1 MPSLRGREEG
11 LAAGG
16 RGGGAE
22 GETSELELVD
32 GRGAATSAGVVCP
45 ASCDELGLDVTSR
58 LYQTRANVHTD
69 VGVRERS
76 NPVYFQAFPAP

>member
-1 MPSLRGREEG
+1 M
-11 LAAGG
+11 
-16 RGGGAE
+16 
-22 GETSELELVD
+22 SELELVD

-69 VGVRERS
+69 VGGGRDQTRFTSKLFQLRE
-76 NPVYFQAFPAP
+76 